1 MYISTVLLNT
11 IDFFSCEFSG
21 ANILL
26 PTFVLVTALPLPS
39 PPPPPKKITLTL
51 KNKKHETI
59 GDETGIVICQS
70 FRIGGRRNSLHRRTY
85 PQRSAPQGCHQ
96 NFGLMHLLRCALWSL
111 FIPKKVFRQAYF
123 LHQSL

>member
-39 PPPPPKKITLTL
+39 PPPSPK
-51 KNKKHETI
+51 
-59 GDETGIVICQS
+59 
-70 FRIGGRRNSLHRRTY
+70 
-85 PQRSAPQGCHQ
+85 
-96 NFGLMHLLRCALWSL
+96 
-111 FIPKKVFRQAYF
+111 
-123 LHQSL
+123 